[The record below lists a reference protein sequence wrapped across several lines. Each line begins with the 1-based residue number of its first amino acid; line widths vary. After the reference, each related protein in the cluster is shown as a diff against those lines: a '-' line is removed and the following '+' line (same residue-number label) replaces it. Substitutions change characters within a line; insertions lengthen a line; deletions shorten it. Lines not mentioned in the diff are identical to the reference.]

1 MYAHF
6 YRLAENP
13 FNLTPD
19 PKFHYINEST
29 REAMASIVHGIGARK
44 GFLTLV
50 GEAGTG
56 KTTLL
61 KRIVEEVEGETIVVF
76 VFNPGV
82 TFDELLEFICME
94 LGIAGD
100 ARRRGA

>member
-61 KRIVEEVEGETIVVF
+61 KRIVE
-76 VFNPGV
+76 
-82 TFDELLEFICME
+82 
-94 LGIAGD
+94 
-100 ARRRGA
+100 

>member
-6 YRLAENP
+6 YNLSENP

-29 REAMASIVHGIGARK
+29 REALASILYGIKSRK
-44 GFLTLV
+44 GFLTLI
-50 GEAGTG
+50 GEAGCG

-61 KRIVEEVEGETIVVF
+61 RRIVDEIEGETRVVL
-76 VFNPGV
+76 V
-82 TFDELLEFICME
+82 LSLIH
-94 LGIAGD
+94 I
-100 ARRRGA
+100 